1 MTGGQCIM
9 KTVLFYQKRLKN
21 QLLFLSSSVL
31 GSGPMYP
38 DVRWACQGIVSA
50 LCHGSSLCS
59 FVEQSQYD
67 VTRALASHYRVDAGV
82 RTVDLFFG
90 RILFYY
96 EVHVSQISRTPSCK
110 IQWCFTCLS
119 KSQVTSLVQM
129 IELGGVTSEIWKKL
143 WSSRVPQ
150 LGIWV
155 SISRSKWVGEPD

>member
-1 MTGGQCIM
+1 MGGHCII
-9 KTVLFYQKRLKN
+9 KTVWFYQKRLKK
-21 QLLFLSSSVL
+21 QAFVSFKLCFGKWSC
-31 GSGPMYP
+31 PMYP

-59 FVEQSQYD
+59 FVEQSQCD
-67 VTRALASHYRVDAGV
+67 VTPALACWHYRVDAGG

-96 EVHVSQISRTPSCK
+96 EVHASQISRTPSCK

-129 IELGGVTSEIWKKL
+129 IELGGFMSEIWKKL

-150 LGIWV
+150 PQL
-155 SISRSKWVGEPD
+155 